1 MYLDPVYTIIT
12 LATMGASRF
21 ASTMLQKRFSE
32 FSQVALPLSGRDVAQ
47 KMLNEAGLADVKV
60 TSVGGQLTDH
70 YNPMNKTVNL
80 SEVVFS
86 QNNVAA
92 AAVAAHECGHA
103 IQHANAYPFLKFRSA
118 IVPLVKMSSSVNQW
132 ILMAGLAMAAY
143 GNTMLLLVGIIL
155 FAITTMFSII
165 TLPVEFNASSRALQ
179 WMESSGITQ
188 GENHSKAKKA
198 LFWAAMTYTVG
209 ALASVGQLLYFISL
223 YLKSQ
228 GRRH

>member
-1 MYLDPVYTIIT
+1 MYFDPVYTIIT
-12 LATMGASRF
+12 VATMGASRL
-21 ASTMLQKRFSE
+21 ASMMLQKRFTE
-32 FSQVALPLSGRDVAQ
+32 FSQVPLPVSGRDVAH
-47 KMLNEAGLADVKV
+47 KMLNEAGLTDVKV
-60 TSVGGQLTDH
+60 TAVGGQLTDH
-70 YNPMNKTVNL
+70 YNPVNKTVNL

-103 IQHANAYPFLKFRSA
+103 IQHANSYPFLKFRSA
-118 IVPLVKMSSSVNQW
+118 IVPLVKMSGSVNQW

-143 GNTMLLLVGIIL
+143 GNTMVLLVGIVL
-155 FAITTMFSII
+155 FAVTTLFSII

-179 WMESSGITQ
+179 WMESSGVTQ
-188 GENHSKAKKA
+188 GEDHGKAKKA

-209 ALASVGQLLYFISL
+209 ALASIGQLLYFVSL

-228 GRRH
+228 RR